1 MSGNKKDISVIIT
14 TYNEEKFI
22 AEALMSVVN
31 QTLNPLNF
39 EIIVVDD
46 GGTDNTDKVL
56 NSLKK
61 EHNLSFRYMK

>member
-1 MSGNKKDISVIIT
+1 MQHELPLV
-14 TYNEEKFI
+14 
-22 AEALMSVVN
+22 SVVIPN
-31 QTLNPLNF
+31 YNYAQYLSDAIESVLKQTYQNI

-61 EHNLSFRYMK
+61 EHNLSFRYFV